1 MFSRIGSWLSWGWGS
16 PVLSG
21 DEPTSETQREEASDE
36 DHRETSLP
44 TAGAR
49 ETDSPAVGE
58 TVPAEKS
65 PSLRR
70 NANHLRS
77 FRGRGDG
84 TGERTGGAQKTQVCL
99 EKTSKNRNK
108 RSKSFESY
116 KRGSSP
122 DISDQDK
129 TEKMGRRRSGRRRR
143 SSHGDLGGSQTKSPT
158 STQPDSPAAT
168 SLATSP
174 QTACADSVFEEAE
187 NNAQECSGAE
197 EPNSGSLEDVVR
209 AEWVEAHLS
218 EDAADSPSSPDPPVH
233 ATLAF
238 VADSDM
244 DEEPVVRVTESAESK
259 RRSIK
264 VSHSE
269 KFFAKKVVVTS
280 QDPNEDHHEKFKIT
294 TDPKRPRSDE
304 RVR

>member
-44 TAGAR
+44 TAGAH

-58 TVPAEKS
+58 PVPAEKS

-70 NANHLRS
+70 NAKHLRS
-77 FRGRGDG
+77 FRGGGDG
-84 TGERTGGAQKTQVCL
+84 TGERTGGAQKAQVCL
-99 EKTSKNRNK
+99 EKTSENRSK
-108 RSKSFESY
+108 RSQSFESH
-116 KRGSSP
+116 RRRSSP

-158 STQPDSPAAT
+158 NTHPDSPAAT

-187 NNAQECSGAE
+187 NNALECSGAE
-197 EPNSGSLEDVVR
+197 EPNSGSREDVVR

-244 DEEPVVRVTESAESK
+244 DGEPVVRLTESAESK

-280 QDPNEDHHEKFKIT
+280 EDPNEDHHEKFKIT

>member
-1 MFSRIGSWLSWGWGS
+1 MLSRIGSWLTWGWGS
-16 PVLSG
+16 PVPSG

-36 DHRETSLP
+36 DHGETSLP
-44 TAGAR
+44 TAGAH
-49 ETDSPAVGE
+49 ETHSPAVGE

-70 NANHLRS
+70 NAKHLRS
-77 FRGRGDG
+77 FRGGGDG
-84 TGERTGGAQKTQVCL
+84 TGERTGGAQKPQVCL
-99 EKTSKNRNK
+99 EKTSANRSK
-108 RSKSFESY
+108 RSQSFESH
-116 KRGSSP
+116 RRRSSP
-122 DISDQDK
+122 DQDK
-129 TEKMGRRRSGRRRR
+129 TMGRRRSGRRRR

-158 STQPDSPAAT
+158 NTHPDSPAAT

-187 NNAQECSGAE
+187 NNALECSGAE
-197 EPNSGSLEDVVR
+197 EPNSGSREDVVR

-238 VADSDM
+238 AADSDM
-244 DEEPVVRVTESAESK
+244 DEEPVVRLTESAESK

-269 KFFAKKVVVTS
+269 KIFAKKVVVTS
-280 QDPNEDHHEKFKIT
+280 EDPNEDHHEKFKIT
-294 TDPKRPRSDE
+294 TEPKRPRSDE